1 METHAS
7 AVEEDRWD
15 GLLFT
20 DPHSGHYIHQEHPR
34 RVTASI
40 RKVIEAA
47 RKKACA
53 LGSKNHGQCIKAQNH
68 PRR

>member
-1 METHAS
+1 
-7 AVEEDRWD
+7 
-15 GLLFT
+15 
-20 DPHSGHYIHQEHPR
+20 
-34 RVTASI
+34 VTASI